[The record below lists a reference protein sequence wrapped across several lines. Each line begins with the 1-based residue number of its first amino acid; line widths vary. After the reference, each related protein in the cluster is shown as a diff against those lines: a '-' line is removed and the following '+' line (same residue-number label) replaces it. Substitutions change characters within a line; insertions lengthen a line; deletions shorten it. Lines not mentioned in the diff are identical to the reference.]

1 MATDKRHDWRA
12 LCKAVSVEQ
21 DSERLSDL
29 LAELLKTMDMDDMN
43 KDEFGARQPGIQ
55 QTPGLAVQPRRNLR
69 LSLP

>member
-1 MATDKRHDWRA
+1 MATDKGHDWRA

-29 LAELLKTMDMDDMN
+29 LAELLKTMDELDARQL
-43 KDEFGARQPGIQ
+43 ARQPS
-55 QTPGLAVQPRRNLR
+55 GLVVQPRCDLR